1 MPKTSILLAATAAVV
16 AAQGCGSLPRPHRP
30 GPEPDYARPYNI
42 VLSEYTAPVALG
54 TAMRGTVGGWDDG
67 FSSKRFV
74 QGLTHRPVAHDVDNG
89 FVNYVLHPLSGS
101 ETHMIARNHGWTFG
115 EAFLFDAWAS
125 LMWEYVFENVY
136 EPPSRIDLM
145 VTAPVGAI
153 LGELRWQATQ
163 AGILPWLMDPLG
175 DHGEPFLELAPEGI
189 LFELQKRF

>member
-1 MPKTSILLAATAAVV
+1 MRAGIVLAVGLAALGC
-16 AAQGCGSLPRPHRP
+16 AQARGP
-30 GPEPDYARPYNI
+30 GGPPDYSRPYEV
-42 VLSEYTAPVALG
+42 VLSEYSVPVALG
-54 TAMRGTVGGWDDG
+54 TAMRGTVGGWEEG

-74 QGLTHRPVAHDVDNG
+74 QGITHRPVAHDVDNG

-115 EAFLFDAWAS
+115 ESFLFDAWAS

-145 VTAPVGAI
+145 VTAPVGAL
-153 LGELRWQATQ
+153 LGELRWQAKR
-163 AGILPWLMDPLG
+163 AGILPGLMDPLG

-189 LFELQKRF
+189 LFGLQRRF